1 MKKYILL
8 TIFICSINLTWG
20 NDYIKERK
28 INAELIRPV
37 GIENENLILL
47 SVAIDQFEDTTKCY
61 APLECSKNLPNLKDI
76 SEHVLRKSYTKVT
89 PHILEKNVKLNKIT
103 DELEDIIPYAD
114 KNTTVIIIL
123 ASHGSYDNNEYYF
136 IATDTDSKN
145 LSKTAI
151 SSTYL
156 CNIFNKMAY
165 NGAKVLVFIDT
176 CYGEA
181 LYKDHCNNSN
191 VYYFASSTASQTSK
205 EYDGKS
211 AMTHK
216 FYELLS
222 SKIDC
227 STGYISLYD
236 IAYTLKDIVDRS
248 AKQDFCSYPDI
259 DTIKKNNFNV
269 LRYIEDLPPF
279 NTEAL
284 IPWKMSNKRKGVDV
298 TLVTLEGV
306 SLASIIACGIGQEV
320 CKCKIN
326 KMETDFEA
334 MKYRQ
339 YGKNF
344 AWGCC
349 ASATVFLTS
358 YIWRL
363 CNVQW
368 EYRKN
373 FEKNSSFDT
382 STLSF
387 RVNPYLA
394 QDHTGISMIINF

>member
-8 TIFICSINLTWG
+8 IIFICSINLTWG

-37 GIENENLILL
+37 GIENENLVLL
-47 SVAIDQFEDTTKCY
+47 SVAIDQFEDTTNCY
-61 APLECSKNLPNLKDI
+61 SQLACSKNLPNLKDI
-76 SEHVLRKSYTKVT
+76 CEHVLRKSYRKVT
-89 PHILEKNVKLNKIT
+89 PHILEKNVKRDKIVH
-103 DELEDIIPYAD
+103 ELQDLTLHAD
-114 KNTTVIIIL
+114 KNSTVIIIL

-151 SSTYL
+151 GGTDL
-156 CNIFNKMAY
+156 CNIFNKMAD

-176 CYGEA
+176 CHGEA
-181 LYKDHCNNSN
+181 LYKDNCNNSN
-191 VYYFASSTASQTSK
+191 VYYFASATASQTSK

-216 FYELLS
+216 LYELLS

-227 STGYISLYD
+227 STGFISLYD
-236 IAYTLKDIVDRS
+236 IAYTLKDIVDRT
-248 AKQDFCSYPDI
+248 AKQDFCCYPDI

-269 LRYIEDLPPF
+269 LRYIEELPSF
-279 NTEAL
+279 NTQAL
-284 IPWKMSNKRKGVDV
+284 IPWKMSNERKGIDA

-306 SLASIIACGIGQEV
+306 SFASFIACGVGQEI
-320 CKCKIN
+320 CKNKID

-339 YGKNF
+339 YGKNL

-368 EYRKN
+368 EYRKT
-373 FEKNSSFDT
+373 FKKNSSLDT
-382 STLSF
+382 STLNLC
-387 RVNPYLA
+387 VNPYLA
-394 QDHTGISMIINF
+394 QDYTGISMTINF